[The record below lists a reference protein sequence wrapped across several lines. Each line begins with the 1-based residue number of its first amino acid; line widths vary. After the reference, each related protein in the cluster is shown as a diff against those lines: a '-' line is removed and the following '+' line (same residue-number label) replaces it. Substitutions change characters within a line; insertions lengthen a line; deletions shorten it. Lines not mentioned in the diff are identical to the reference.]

1 MRRTAPLPLAAAA
14 LLVLTACTPTP
25 DAPAASAATESGAP
39 SDAAAG
45 ALLARHGLTGMDGRE
60 VVDHLE
66 ALDAAD
72 RPDDLVASVR
82 VDGLLLGDGSAEA
95 TLPLP
100 DDVFYLSVAP
110 FVDETH
116 ECFFHSLTTCQGEL
130 AGEEVSVSLVDA
142 GSGDVLVDEDVVLG
156 SNGFA
161 GFWLPRGVEA
171 RLTVERDGR
180 TGTTTVST
188 TPDDPTCLTTL
199 RLV

>member
-14 LLVLTACTPTP
+14 LLVLTACTPGPAPDGGDASP
-25 DAPAASAATESGAP
+25 DASTAADATGT
-39 SDAAAG
+39 
-45 ALLARHGLTGMDGRE
+45 LLARHGLSGMDGRE

-66 ALDAAD
+66 ALDVAD

-116 ECFFHSLTTCQGEL
+116 DCFFHSLTTCQGEL

-142 GSGDVLVDEDVVLG
+142 GSGEVLVDEDVVLG

-161 GFWLPRGVEA
+161 GFWLPRGVDA
-171 RLTVERDGR
+171 RLTVESDGR
-180 TGTTTVST
+180 TGTATVST